1 MLYLPGTTIAYPGP
15 VVHGRPVHE
24 PFDVSFNVAQDGV
37 CWTDAVLHADF
48 FSPALPDHS
57 GATNGL
63 FVTNYHP
70 AKVIGCS
77 DALFGTSLTGN
88 FS

>member
-1 MLYLPGTTIAYPGP
+1 
-15 VVHGRPVHE
+15 
-24 PFDVSFNVAQDGV
+24 
-37 CWTDAVLHADF
+37 VLHADF

-70 AKVIGCS
+70 AKVIGCPQQRIS
-77 DALFGTSLTGN
+77 RTGRRP
-88 FS
+88 SGGG